1 MNKKIPGI
9 GSGYEQAAK
18 RMILS
23 AGHRV
28 RKFVLRE
35 GNRVNMYNLNEILI
49 QSVKSG
55 ASDIHLT
62 TGRPPSY
69 RSDGVLAPIEGERLT
84 PQILEELLMPL
95 MDVRHRGELQDNGQT
110 DFAYAIPG
118 VGRFRVNVFKQRGTL
133 ASVMRSLPFNIPEP
147 EQLGIPAEVVEM
159 TSRKRGLILVTGP
172 TGSGKSTTLASL
184 LHVINRTYPYHIIT
198 LEDPIE
204 YLNRHD
210 KSVVNQREIG
220 SDSTGYAQALRAA
233 LREDPDVILVGE
245 MRDLETI
252 STAIT
257 AAETG
262 HLVFSTLHTIG
273 ADKTIDRIIDVFPP
287 NQQQQIRIQ
296 LASVLECVVSQ
307 QLLKKA
313 DGSGRVAAL
322 EILFANNAVRNLIR
336 ESKTYQ
342 IASIMQTN
350 KRAGMQTMDDALYD
364 LYMRKL
370 IDADNAVTY
379 AQDPVSMNKKVNFDF

>member
-1 MNKKIPGI
+1 
-9 GSGYEQAAK
+9 
-18 RMILS
+18 
-23 AGHRV
+23 
-28 RKFVLRE
+28 
-35 GNRVNMYNLNEILI
+35 MYDLNEILI
-49 QSVKSG
+49 QSVKER

-62 TGRPPSY
+62 SGRAPSY
-69 RSDGVLAPIEGERLT
+69 RVDGVLAPIMGERLT
-84 PQILEELLMPL
+84 PQMLEDILLPLIDKRHREELEET
-95 MDVRHRGELQDNGQT
+95 GQT
-110 DFAYAIPG
+110 DFAYAISG

-133 ASVMRSLPFNIPEP
+133 AAVMRSLPFNIPEP
-147 EQLGIPAEVVEM
+147 EDLGIPGEVVEM
-159 TSRKRGLILVTGP
+159 TSRKRGLVLVTGP

-184 LHVINRTYPYHIIT
+184 IHVINRTYPYHIIT

-204 YLNRHD
+204 YLHRHD

-220 SDSTGYAQALRAA
+220 SDSTDYAQALRAA

-287 NQQQQIRIQ
+287 NQQQQVRIQ
-296 LASVLECVVSQ
+296 LASVLECIVSQ

-322 EILFANNAVRNLIR
+322 EVLFANNAVRNLIR

-342 IASIMQTN
+342 IPSIMQTN

-364 LYMRKL
+364 LFMRKV
-370 IDADNAVTY
+370 IDADTAVTY
-379 AQDPVSMNKKVNFDF
+379 AQEPVGMNRKVNLDVGSGFDTGFNGGFHAGFDGQMF

>member
-1 MNKKIPGI
+1 
-9 GSGYEQAAK
+9 
-18 RMILS
+18 
-23 AGHRV
+23 
-28 RKFVLRE
+28 
-35 GNRVNMYNLNEILI
+35 MYNLDEILI
-49 QSVKSG
+49 QSVKVR

-69 RSDGVLAPIEGERLT
+69 RIDGVLAPIEGERLT
-84 PQILEELLMPL
+84 PQMLEDILMPL
-95 MDVRHRGELQDNGQT
+95 MDVRHREELQNNGQT
-110 DFAYAIPG
+110 DFAYAISG

-147 EQLGIPAEVVEM
+147 EELGIPAEVVEM
-159 TSRKRGLILVTGP
+159 TTRKRGLILVTGP

-184 LHVINRTYPYHIIT
+184 IHVINRNYPYHIIT

-204 YLNRHD
+204 YLHRHD

-220 SDSTGYAQALRAA
+220 SDSTNYAQALRAA

-287 NQQQQIRIQ
+287 NQQQQVRIQ
-296 LASVLECVVSQ
+296 LASVLECIVSQ

-322 EILFANNAVRNLIR
+322 EVLFANNAVRNLIR

-342 IASIMQTN
+342 IPSIMQTN

-364 LYMRKL
+364 LFMRKV
-370 IDADNAVTY
+370 IDGDTAVTY
-379 AQDPVSMNKKVNFDF
+379 AQEPVSMNKKVNLDAGSSFDTGFDGGFHVGFDGQRF

>member
-1 MNKKIPGI
+1 
-9 GSGYEQAAK
+9 
-18 RMILS
+18 
-23 AGHRV
+23 
-28 RKFVLRE
+28 
-35 GNRVNMYNLNEILI
+35 MYDLNEILI
-49 QSVKSG
+49 QSVKER

-62 TGRPPSY
+62 SGRAPSY
-69 RSDGVLAPIEGERLT
+69 RVDGVLAPIMGERLT
-84 PQILEELLMPL
+84 PQMLEDILLPLIDKRHREELEET
-95 MDVRHRGELQDNGQT
+95 GQT
-110 DFAYAIPG
+110 DFAYAISG

-133 ASVMRSLPFNIPEP
+133 AAVMRSLPFNIPDP
-147 EQLGIPAEVVEM
+147 EDLGIPREVVEM
-159 TSRKRGLILVTGP
+159 TGRKRGLVLVTGP

-184 LHVINRTYPYHIIT
+184 IHVINRTYPYHIIT

-204 YLNRHD
+204 YLHRHD

-220 SDSTGYAQALRAA
+220 SDSTDYAQALRAA

-287 NQQQQIRIQ
+287 NQQQQVRIQ
-296 LASVLECVVSQ
+296 LASVLECIVSQ

-322 EILFANNAVRNLIR
+322 EVLFANNAVRNLIR

-342 IASIMQTN
+342 IPSIMQTN

-364 LYMRKL
+364 LFMRKV
-370 IDADNAVTY
+370 IDADTAVTY
-379 AQDPVSMNKKVNFDF
+379 AQEPVSMNRKVNLDAGSGFDTGFDGGFHAGFDGQIF

>member
-1 MNKKIPGI
+1 MEGIPAEPEF
-9 GSGYEQAAK
+9 SGYPRE
-18 RMILS
+18 
-23 AGHRV
+23 
-28 RKFVLRE
+28 LR
-35 GNRVNMYNLNEILI
+35 GRLGNMYDLDEILI
-49 QSVKSG
+49 QSVKVR

-69 RSDGVLAPIEGERLT
+69 RIDGVLAPIEGERLT
-84 PQILEELLMPL
+84 PQMLEDILMPL
-95 MDVRHRGELQDNGQT
+95 MDVRHREELQNNGQT
-110 DFAYAIPG
+110 DFAYAISG

-147 EQLGIPAEVVEM
+147 EDLGIPAEVVEM
-159 TSRKRGLILVTGP
+159 TTRKRGLILVTGP

-184 LHVINRTYPYHIIT
+184 IHVINRNYPYHIIT

-204 YLNRHD
+204 YLHRHD

-220 SDSTGYAQALRAA
+220 SDSTNYAQALRAA

-342 IASIMQTN
+342 ISSVMQTS

-379 AQDPVSMNKKVNFDF
+379 AQDPVSMNKKVSFDF

>member
-1 MNKKIPGI
+1 
-9 GSGYEQAAK
+9 
-18 RMILS
+18 
-23 AGHRV
+23 
-28 RKFVLRE
+28 
-35 GNRVNMYNLNEILI
+35 MYDLDEILT
-49 QSVKSG
+49 QSVKVK

-69 RSDGVLAPIEGERLT
+69 RIDGVLTPIEGERLT
-84 PQILEELLMPL
+84 PQMLEDILMPL
-95 MDVRHRGELQDNGQT
+95 MDVRHREELQNNGQT
-110 DFAYAIPG
+110 DFAYAISG

-147 EQLGIPAEVVEM
+147 EELGIPAEVVEM
-159 TSRKRGLILVTGP
+159 TTRKRGLILVTGP

-184 LHVINRTYPYHIIT
+184 IHVINRNYPYHIIT

-204 YLNRHD
+204 YLHRHD

-220 SDSTGYAQALRAA
+220 SDSTNYAQALRAA

-342 IASIMQTN
+342 ISSVMQTS

-379 AQDPVSMNKKVNFDF
+379 AQDPVSMNKKVSFDF

>member
-1 MNKKIPGI
+1 
-9 GSGYEQAAK
+9 
-18 RMILS
+18 MILS

-35 GNRVNMYNLNEILI
+35 GNRVNMYNLDEILI

-204 YLNRHD
+204 YLHRHD

-220 SDSTGYAQALRAA
+220 SDSTNYAQALRAA

-342 IASIMQTN
+342 ISSVMQTS

-379 AQDPVSMNKKVNFDF
+379 AQDPVSMNKKVSFDF

>member
-1 MNKKIPGI
+1 
-9 GSGYEQAAK
+9 
-18 RMILS
+18 
-23 AGHRV
+23 
-28 RKFVLRE
+28 
-35 GNRVNMYNLNEILI
+35 MYDLNEILI
-49 QSVKSG
+49 QSVKERT
-55 ASDIHLT
+55 SDIHLT
-62 TGRPPSY
+62 SGRAPSY
-69 RSDGVLAPIEGERLT
+69 RVDGVLAPIMGERLT
-84 PQILEELLMPL
+84 PQMLEDILLPLIDKRHREELEET
-95 MDVRHRGELQDNGQT
+95 GQT
-110 DFAYAIPG
+110 DFAYAISG

-133 ASVMRSLPFNIPEP
+133 AAVMRSLPFNIPEP
-147 EQLGIPAEVVEM
+147 EDLGIPREVVEM
-159 TSRKRGLILVTGP
+159 TSRKRGLVLVTGP

-184 LHVINRTYPYHIIT
+184 IHVINRTYPYHIIT

-204 YLNRHD
+204 YLHRHD

-220 SDSTGYAQALRAA
+220 SDSTDYAQALRAA

-287 NQQQQIRIQ
+287 NQQQQVRIQ
-296 LASVLECVVSQ
+296 LASVLECIVSQ

-322 EILFANNAVRNLIR
+322 EVLFANNAVRNLIR

-342 IASIMQTN
+342 IPSIMQTN

-364 LYMRKL
+364 LFMRKV
-370 IDADNAVTY
+370 IDADTAVTY
-379 AQDPVSMNKKVNFDF
+379 AQEPVSMNRKVNLDAGSGFDTGFEGGFHAGFDGQMF

>member
-1 MNKKIPGI
+1 
-9 GSGYEQAAK
+9 
-18 RMILS
+18 
-23 AGHRV
+23 
-28 RKFVLRE
+28 
-35 GNRVNMYNLNEILI
+35 MYDLNEILI
-49 QSVKSG
+49 QSVKER

-62 TGRPPSY
+62 SGRAPSY
-69 RSDGVLAPIEGERLT
+69 RVDGVLAPIMGERLT
-84 PQILEELLMPL
+84 PQMLEDILLPIIDKRHREELEET
-95 MDVRHRGELQDNGQT
+95 GQT
-110 DFAYAIPG
+110 DFAYAISG

-133 ASVMRSLPFNIPEP
+133 AAVMRSLPFNIPEP
-147 EQLGIPAEVVEM
+147 EDLGIPREVVEM
-159 TSRKRGLILVTGP
+159 TSRKRGLVLVTGP

-184 LHVINRTYPYHIIT
+184 IHVINRTYPYHIIT

-204 YLNRHD
+204 YLHRHD

-220 SDSTGYAQALRAA
+220 SDSTDYAQALRAA

-287 NQQQQIRIQ
+287 NQQQQVRIQ
-296 LASVLECVVSQ
+296 LASVLECIVSQ

-322 EILFANNAVRNLIR
+322 EVLFANNAVRNLIR

-342 IASIMQTN
+342 IPSIMQTN

-364 LYMRKL
+364 LFMRKV
-370 IDADNAVTY
+370 IDGDTAVTY
-379 AQDPVSMNKKVNFDF
+379 AQEPVSMNRKVNLDAGSSFDTGFDGGFHAGFDGQMF

>member
-1 MNKKIPGI
+1 
-9 GSGYEQAAK
+9 
-18 RMILS
+18 
-23 AGHRV
+23 
-28 RKFVLRE
+28 
-35 GNRVNMYNLNEILI
+35 MYDLNEILI
-49 QSVKSG
+49 QSVKER

-62 TGRPPSY
+62 SGRAPSY
-69 RSDGVLAPIEGERLT
+69 RVDGVLAPIMGERLT
-84 PQILEELLMPL
+84 PQMLEDILLPLIDKRHREELEET
-95 MDVRHRGELQDNGQT
+95 GQT
-110 DFAYAIPG
+110 DFAYAISG

-133 ASVMRSLPFNIPEP
+133 AAVMRSLPFNIPDP
-147 EQLGIPAEVVEM
+147 EDLGIPREVVEM
-159 TSRKRGLILVTGP
+159 TSRKRGLVLVTGP

-184 LHVINRTYPYHIIT
+184 IHVINRTYPYHIIT

-204 YLNRHD
+204 YLHRHD

-220 SDSTGYAQALRAA
+220 SDSTDYAQALRAA

-287 NQQQQIRIQ
+287 NQQQQVRIQ
-296 LASVLECVVSQ
+296 LASVLECIVSQ

-322 EILFANNAVRNLIR
+322 EVLFANNAVRNLIR

-342 IASIMQTN
+342 IPSIMQTN

-364 LYMRKL
+364 LFMRKV
-370 IDADNAVTY
+370 IDADTAVTY
-379 AQDPVSMNKKVNFDF
+379 AQEPVGMNKKVNLDAGSSFDTGFDGDFHAGFDGLL

>member
-1 MNKKIPGI
+1 MEGIPAEPEF
-9 GSGYEQAAK
+9 SGYPRE
-18 RMILS
+18 
-23 AGHRV
+23 
-28 RKFVLRE
+28 LR
-35 GNRVNMYNLNEILI
+35 GRLGNMYDLDEILI
-49 QSVKSG
+49 QSVKVR

-69 RSDGVLAPIEGERLT
+69 RIDGVLAPIEGERLT
-84 PQILEELLMPL
+84 PQMLEDILMPL
-95 MDVRHRGELQDNGQT
+95 MDVRHREELQNNGQT
-110 DFAYAIPG
+110 DFAYAISG

-147 EQLGIPAEVVEM
+147 EDLGIPAEVVEM
-159 TSRKRGLILVTGP
+159 TTRKRGLILVTGP

-184 LHVINRTYPYHIIT
+184 IHVINRNYPYHIIT

-204 YLNRHD
+204 YLHRHD

-220 SDSTGYAQALRAA
+220 SDSTNYAQALRAA

-342 IASIMQTN
+342 ISSVMQTN
-350 KRAGMQTMDDALYD
+350 RRAGMQTMDDALYD

-379 AQDPVSMNKKVNFDF
+379 AQDPVSMNKKVSFDF

>member
-1 MNKKIPGI
+1 
-9 GSGYEQAAK
+9 
-18 RMILS
+18 
-23 AGHRV
+23 
-28 RKFVLRE
+28 
-35 GNRVNMYNLNEILI
+35 MYDLNEILI
-49 QSVKSG
+49 QSVKER

-62 TGRPPSY
+62 SGRAPSY
-69 RSDGVLAPIEGERLT
+69 RVDGVLAPIMGERLT
-84 PQILEELLMPL
+84 PQMLEDILLPLIDKRHREELEET
-95 MDVRHRGELQDNGQT
+95 GQT
-110 DFAYAIPG
+110 DFAYAISG

-133 ASVMRSLPFNIPEP
+133 AAVMRSLPFNIPEP
-147 EQLGIPAEVVEM
+147 EDLGIPREVVEM
-159 TSRKRGLILVTGP
+159 TSRKRGLVLVTGP

-184 LHVINRTYPYHIIT
+184 IHVINRTYPYHIIT

-204 YLNRHD
+204 YLHRHD

-220 SDSTGYAQALRAA
+220 SDSTDYAQALRAA

-287 NQQQQIRIQ
+287 NQQQQVRIQ
-296 LASVLECVVSQ
+296 LASVLECIVSQ

-322 EILFANNAVRNLIR
+322 EVLFANNAVRNLIR

-342 IASIMQTN
+342 IPSVMQTN

-364 LYMRKL
+364 LFMRKV
-370 IDADNAVTY
+370 IDGDTAVTY
-379 AQDPVSMNKKVNFDF
+379 AQEPVSMNRKVNLDVGSGFDTGFDGGFHVGFDGQMF

>member
-1 MNKKIPGI
+1 
-9 GSGYEQAAK
+9 
-18 RMILS
+18 
-23 AGHRV
+23 
-28 RKFVLRE
+28 
-35 GNRVNMYNLNEILI
+35 MYDLNEILI
-49 QSVKSG
+49 QSVKER

-62 TGRPPSY
+62 SGRAPSY
-69 RSDGVLAPIEGERLT
+69 RVDGVLAPIMGERLT
-84 PQILEELLMPL
+84 PQMLEDILLPLIDKRHREELEET
-95 MDVRHRGELQDNGQT
+95 GQT
-110 DFAYAIPG
+110 DFAYAISG

-133 ASVMRSLPFNIPEP
+133 AAVMRSLPFNIPEP
-147 EQLGIPAEVVEM
+147 EDLGIPREVVEM
-159 TSRKRGLILVTGP
+159 TSRKRGLVLVTGP

-184 LHVINRTYPYHIIT
+184 IHVINRTYPYHIIT

-204 YLNRHD
+204 YLHRHD

-220 SDSTGYAQALRAA
+220 SDSTDYAQALRAA

-287 NQQQQIRIQ
+287 NQQQQVRIQ
-296 LASVLECVVSQ
+296 LASVLECIVSQ

-322 EILFANNAVRNLIR
+322 EVLFANNAVRNLIR

-342 IASIMQTN
+342 IPSIMQTN

-364 LYMRKL
+364 LFMRKV
-370 IDADNAVTY
+370 IDADTAVTY
-379 AQDPVSMNKKVNFDF
+379 AQEPVSMNRKVNLDAGSGFDTGFDGGFHAGFDGQIF

>member
-1 MNKKIPGI
+1 MEGIPAEPEF
-9 GSGYEQAAK
+9 SGDPRE
-18 RMILS
+18 
-23 AGHRV
+23 
-28 RKFVLRE
+28 LR
-35 GNRVNMYNLNEILI
+35 GRLGNMYDLDEILI
-49 QSVKSG
+49 QSVKVR

-69 RSDGVLAPIEGERLT
+69 RIDGVLAPIEGERLI
-84 PQILEELLMPL
+84 PQMLEDILMPL
-95 MDVRHRGELQDNGQT
+95 MDVRHREELQNNGQT
-110 DFAYAIPG
+110 DFAYAISG

-147 EQLGIPAEVVEM
+147 EDLGIPAEVVEM
-159 TSRKRGLILVTGP
+159 TTRKRGLILVTGP

-184 LHVINRTYPYHIIT
+184 IHVINRNYPYHIIT

-204 YLNRHD
+204 YLHRHD

-220 SDSTGYAQALRAA
+220 SDSTDYAQALRAA

-322 EILFANNAVRNLIR
+322 EVLFANNAVRNLIR

-379 AQDPVSMNKKVNFDF
+379 AQDPISMNKKVNFDF

>member
-1 MNKKIPGI
+1 MEGIPAEPEF
-9 GSGYEQAAK
+9 SGDPRE
-18 RMILS
+18 
-23 AGHRV
+23 
-28 RKFVLRE
+28 LR
-35 GNRVNMYNLNEILI
+35 GRLGNMYDLDEILI
-49 QSVKSG
+49 QSVKVR

-69 RSDGVLAPIEGERLT
+69 RIDGILAPIEGERLT
-84 PQILEELLMPL
+84 PQMLEDILMPL
-95 MDVRHRGELQDNGQT
+95 MDVRHREELQNNGQT
-110 DFAYAIPG
+110 DFAYAISG

-147 EQLGIPAEVVEM
+147 EDLGIPAEVVEM
-159 TSRKRGLILVTGP
+159 TTRKRGLILVTGP

-184 LHVINRTYPYHIIT
+184 IHVINRTYPYHIIT

-204 YLNRHD
+204 YLHRHD
-210 KSVVNQREIG
+210 KSIVNQREIG
-220 SDSTGYAQALRAA
+220 SDSTNYAQALRAA

-322 EILFANNAVRNLIR
+322 EVLFANNAVRNLIR